1 MNIIKNYG
9 EIEINENIE
18 PNHYTT
24 TIIKTKVFNEFY
36 LMSVG
41 ICNGGHFEQ
50 DKLKYNE
57 SMSEDENLQ
66 NFIEY
71 LIEQSDNELKKI
83 NNQIQNIMNNKFI
96 IIGV

>member
-9 EIEINENIE
+9 EIEINNNIE
-18 PNHYTT
+18 NNYYIT
-24 TIIKTKVFNEFY
+24 TIIKTKIFNELF

-50 DKLKYNE
+50 DKLKYNNDT
-57 SMSEDENLQ
+57 SEDENLQ

-71 LIEQSDNELKKI
+71 LMEKDEQ
-83 NNQIQNIMNNKFI
+83 
-96 IIGV
+96 